1 MFRNLLPASTL
12 ALGVAACTAIF
23 SFVHPLLLN
32 PFSYPHPDE
41 LVTIETRDPK
51 GTALPT
57 TLADFESWQKET
69 RAFRSIAAF
78 DIGFFFLNNAEQP
91 EQIPGAL
98 VTTNLFQMLGVS
110 PVLGRDFAPA
120 EDRVVILTDAAWHR
134 HFAADPNILGRS
146 IALDFAR
153 TTEVE
158 HYTVIGVLPKNFWMY
173 YAGFEV
179 FVPLDRK
186 SARTLNVIA
195 RRNVSIVQAQ
205 AALRAVPIEKDANP
219 LVRNWQET
227 SSQSVRPALFA
238 LAAAAILLL
247 LIASVNVTEPRPQEA
262 IS

>member
-41 LVTIETRDPK
+41 LVTIETRDAK

-78 DIGFFFLNNAEQP
+78 DIGFFFLNNADQP

-110 PVLGRDFAPA
+110 PVLGRDFTPT
-120 EDRVVILTDAAWHR
+120 EDRVVILTDAAWRR

-158 HYTVIGVLPKNFWMY
+158 RYTVIGVLPKNLWMY

-186 SARTLNVIA
+186 SANNLTVIA
-195 RRNVSIVQAQ
+195 RLSRVGPRPALRKAE
-205 AALRAVPIEKDANP
+205 AALTLIPVEKDAIP
-219 LVRNWQET
+219 MVRNCRKFRRNP
-227 SSQSVRPALFA
+227 SS
-238 LAAAAILLL
+238 
-247 LIASVNVTEPRPQEA
+247 PR
-262 IS
+262 SSR